1 LYDQTA
7 KERKLLRLIITIL
20 NVTLLSILIACGS
33 GEDNSKSTTGAQE
46 PKADTQASSDSEPAD
61 GDWLIYHLSAE
72 PATLNPITAT
82 DAYEGT
88 VNSGK
93 IYETLIERN
102 NETLELEP
110 LLAESWE
117 ISEDKMKYTFKIR
130 EGIKWQDGEPFTA
143 EDVVF
148 SYNTIMNPKVDSP
161 QLRSYYQEI
170 KDVRAIDDLTVEFTY
185 ARPYF
190 LALEFCG
197 GMPIVP
203 KHIFDKGDFNTNPAG
218 RAPVG
223 TGPYRFVK
231 WTTGREIVLDKNPDY
246 WGEKPKLDKIVFK
259 IITDNTVAFQ
269 VLKRKELDVAG
280 LTPIQ
285 WELQTDTP
293 SFQENF
299 DKLSYFTPNYSYIG
313 WNSKRPFFAD
323 KNVRTAMTHLV
334 NRDLILD
341 KILYNLGA
349 IVTNPFYINSPEYDK
364 SIKPL
369 DYNPAK
375 AEELLK
381 KAGWVDHDGDGIRDK
396 DGVKFAFEF
405 LIPGG
410 SETGEKIATI
420 LKEEL
425 DNMGIQMDIRKTEW
439 AVFTSRLNERNFDAV
454 TLAWSMGVE
463 SDPYQIWSSTQAE
476 SGSNFIGFKNDEAD
490 ELIEE
495 ARTEFDRDKREE
507 LYRRFSEIIHE
518 EQPYTFLFCRKST
531 VAVNKRFENVVVYPL
546 GIDPVEW
553 YVPLPL
559 QVYGK

>member
-1 LYDQTA
+1 
-7 KERKLLRLIITIL
+7 LLRLLLITIL
-20 NVTLLSILIACGS
+20 NITLLSSLVACKS
-33 GEDNSKSTTGAQE
+33 ENDDSKIEQSKPEGRSTTE
-46 PKADTQASSDSEPAD
+46 TTSNSEPVD

-88 VNSGK
+88 INNGK

-110 LLAESWE
+110 LLAESWQ
-117 ISEDKMKYTFKIR
+117 ISENKLTYTFKIR
-130 EGIKWQDGEPFTA
+130 EGIKWHDGSPFTS
-143 EDVVF
+143 EDIVF
-148 SYNTIMNPKVDSP
+148 SYKTIMNPKVDSP

-170 KDVRAIDDLTVEFTY
+170 EDVKAIDEHTVEFTY

-203 KHIFDKGDFNTNPAG
+203 KHIFDKGDFNSNPAG
-218 RAPVG
+218 RDPVG
-223 TGPYRFVK
+223 TGPYKFVK
-231 WTTGREIVLDKNPDY
+231 WTTGREIVLEKNPDY
-246 WGEKPKLDKIVFK
+246 WGEKPKINKIVFK

-269 VLKRKELDVAG
+269 ILKRQELDVSG

-285 WELQTDTP
+285 WERQTNTT
-293 SFQENF
+293 SFKENY

-313 WNSKRPFFAD
+313 WNSKRPYFAD
-323 KNVRTAMTHLV
+323 RQVRTALTHLV
-334 NRDLILD
+334 NRELILD

-364 SIKPL
+364 SIQPYSY
-369 DYNPAK
+369 DPAK

-381 KAGWVDHDGDGIRDK
+381 QADWIDHDGDGIRDK

-439 AVFTSRLNERNFDAV
+439 AVFTTRLNERNFDAV

-476 SGSNFIGFKNDEAD
+476 SGSNFIGFKNEEAD
-490 ELIEE
+490 TLIEE
-495 ARTEFDRDKREE
+495 ARTEFDREKRMK
-507 LYRRFSEIIHE
+507 LYRRFAEIVHE

-546 GIDPVEW
+546 GIDLLEW
-553 YVPLPL
+553 HVPLPL
-559 QVYGK
+559 QMYSE

>member
-1 LYDQTA
+1 MF
-7 KERKLLRLIITIL
+7 RLILITIL
-20 NVTLLSILIACGS
+20 NIAIVSTLIACSS
-33 GEDNSKSTTGAQE
+33 GNDNSKNAEEAQE
-46 PKADTQASSDSEPAD
+46 AQTTSETASSSEPVE
-61 GDWLIYHLSAE
+61 GDWLIYHLNAE

-88 VNSGK
+88 VNNGK
-93 IYETLIERN
+93 IYQTLIERN
-102 NETLELEP
+102 NESLELDP

-117 ISEDKMKYTFKIR
+117 ISEDKLKYTFKIK
-130 EGIKWQDGEPFTA
+130 EGIKWHDGTPFTS

-148 SYNTIMNPKVDSP
+148 SYKTIMNPKVDTP
-161 QLRSYYQEI
+161 QLRSYFQEI
-170 KDVRAIDDLTVEFTY
+170 KDVKAIDDLTVEFTY

-218 RAPVG
+218 RDPIG
-223 TGPYRFVK
+223 TGPYKFVK
-231 WTTGREIVLDKNPDY
+231 WTTGREIVIEKNPDY

-269 VLKRKELDVAG
+269 VLKRKDLDISG

-285 WELQTDTP
+285 WERQTNTP
-293 SFQENF
+293 SFRENF
-299 DKLSYFTPNYSYIG
+299 DKLSYFAPNYSYIG

-323 KNVRTAMTHLV
+323 KQVRTALTHLV
-334 NRDLILD
+334 NRELILE

-349 IVTNPFYINSPEYDK
+349 VVTNPFYINSPEYDK
-364 SIKPL
+364 SIEPYPYDPK
-369 DYNPAK
+369 K

-381 KAGWVDHDGDGIRDK
+381 EAGWIDHDNDGIIDK

-425 DNMGIQMDIRKTEW
+425 DNVGIHMDIRKTEW
-439 AVFTSRLNERNFDAV
+439 AVFTSRLMDRNFDAV

-476 SGSNFIGFKNDEAD
+476 SGSNFVGFKNEEAD
-490 ELIEE
+490 KLIEE
-495 ARTEFDRDKREE
+495 ARTEFDREKRKK
-507 LYRRFSEIIHE
+507 LYNKFAEIVHE
-518 EQPYTFLFCRKST
+518 EQPYTFLFCKKST

-546 GIDPVEW
+546 GIDPIEW

-559 QVYGK
+559 QVYSE

>member
-1 LYDQTA
+1 M
-7 KERKLLRLIITIL
+7 LRLILITIL
-20 NVTLLSILIACGS
+20 NIAIASTLIACSS
-33 GEDNSKSTTGAQE
+33 GNDNSQSSEERQKEQTSTET
-46 PKADTQASSDSEPAD
+46 ASSSNPVE

-72 PATLNPITAT
+72 PATLNPITAG
-82 DAYEGT
+82 DAYEST
-88 VNSGK
+88 VNNGK

-117 ISEDKMKYTFKIR
+117 ISEDTLKYTFKIR
-130 EGIKWQDGEPFTA
+130 EGIKWHDGKPFTS
-143 EDVVF
+143 EDIVF
-148 SYNTIMNPKVDSP
+148 SYKTIMDPKVDSP
-161 QLRSYYQEI
+161 QLRAYFQEI
-170 KDVRAIDDLTVEFTY
+170 RDVKAIDELTVEFTY

-218 RAPVG
+218 RDPIG
-223 TGPYRFVK
+223 TGPYKFVK
-231 WTTGREIVLDKNPDY
+231 WTTGREIVLEKNPDY

-259 IITDNTVAFQ
+259 IISDNTVAFQ
-269 VLKRKELDVAG
+269 VLKRKDLDVSG

-285 WELQTDTP
+285 WERQTGSP
-293 SFQENF
+293 AFQESF

-323 KNVRTAMTHLV
+323 MQVRTALTHLV
-334 NRDLILD
+334 NRELILE

-364 SIKPL
+364 SIEPYPY
-369 DYNPAK
+369 DPSR
-375 AEELLK
+375 AEKLLEE
-381 KAGWVDHDGDGIRDK
+381 AGWVDHDGDGIRDK

-439 AVFTSRLNERNFDAV
+439 AVFTTRLNERNFDAV

-463 SDPYQIWSSTQAE
+463 SDPYQIWSSTQAD
-476 SGSNFIGFKNDEAD
+476 SGSNFIGFKNEEAD
-490 ELIEE
+490 KLIEE
-495 ARTEFDRDKREE
+495 ARTEFDREKRKE
-507 LYRRFSEIIHE
+507 LYRRFAEIVHE

-553 YVPLPL
+553 HVPLPL
-559 QVYGK
+559 QVYSE

>member
-1 LYDQTA
+1 M
-7 KERKLLRLIITIL
+7 LRLIIITIV
-20 NVTLLSILIACGS
+20 NIAILSTLIACSS
-33 GEDNSKSTTGAQE
+33 GDDVSQSTEETKQE
-46 PKADTQASSDSEPAD
+46 QSSISTSSASEPVD

-88 VNSGK
+88 VNNKK

-117 ISEDKMKYTFKIR
+117 ISEDKLKYTFKIR
-130 EGIKWQDGEPFTA
+130 EGIKWHDGTPFTS
-143 EDVVF
+143 EDIVF
-148 SYNTIMNPKVDSP
+148 SYKTIMNPKVDTP
-161 QLRSYYQEI
+161 QLRSYFQEI
-170 KDVRAIDDLTVEFTY
+170 RDVKAIDDLTVEFTY

-203 KHIFDKGDFNTNPAG
+203 KHIFDEGDFNTNPAG
-218 RAPVG
+218 RAPIG
-223 TGPYRFVK
+223 TGPYKFVK
-231 WTTGREIVLDKNPDY
+231 WTTGRDIVLKKNPDY
-246 WGEKPKLDKIVFK
+246 WGEKPKLNKIVFK
-259 IITDNTVAFQ
+259 IITDQTVAFQ
-269 VLKRKELDVAG
+269 VLKRKDLDVSG

-285 WELQTDTP
+285 WERQTSSP
-293 SFQENF
+293 AFEESF

-323 KNVRTAMTHLV
+323 KQVRTAMTHLV
-334 NRDLILD
+334 NRELILD
-341 KILYNLGA
+341 KILYNLGT

-364 SIKPL
+364 SIKSL

-375 AEELLK
+375 AEELLE
-381 KAGWVDHDGDGIRDK
+381 KAGWIDHDGDGIRDK

-425 DNMGIQMDIRKTEW
+425 DNTGIEMDIRKTEW
-439 AVFTSRLNERNFDAV
+439 AVFTTRLTERNFDAV

-476 SGSNFIGFKNDEAD
+476 SGSNFIGFKNEEAD
-490 ELIEE
+490 KLIEE
-495 ARTEFDRDKREE
+495 ARTEFDRENRKE
-507 LYRRFSEIIHE
+507 LYRRFAEIIHE

-553 YVPLPL
+553 HVPQPL
-559 QVYGK
+559 QVYSE

>member
-1 LYDQTA
+1 M
-7 KERKLLRLIITIL
+7 KLPRLLLITFLNITIL
-20 NVTLLSILIACGS
+20 FALIACKSGNDNPGGS
-33 GEDNSKSTTGAQE
+33 REKSEAGETAL
-46 PKADTQASSDSEPAD
+46 DSEPVE

-82 DAYEGT
+82 DAYEGII
-88 VNSGK
+88 NNGK

-102 NETLELEP
+102 NETLELDP

-117 ISEDKMKYTFKIR
+117 ISEDKLTYTFKIR
-130 EGIKWQDGEPFTA
+130 EGIKWHDGTPFTS

-161 QLRSYYQEI
+161 QLRAYYQEI
-170 KDVRAIDDLTVEFTY
+170 RDVKAIDDLTVEFTY
-185 ARPYF
+185 AKPYF

-218 RAPVG
+218 RDPIG
-223 TGPYRFVK
+223 TGPYKFVR
-231 WTTGREIVLDKNPDY
+231 WTTGRDIVVDKNPDY
-246 WGEKPKLDKIVFK
+246 WGEKPKINKIVFK
-259 IITDNTVAFQ
+259 IITDSTVSFQ
-269 VLKRKELDVAG
+269 ILKREELDVSG

-285 WELQTDTP
+285 WERQTNSP
-293 SFQENF
+293 SFNENY

-313 WNSKRPFFAD
+313 WNSKRPYFAD
-323 KNVRTAMTHLV
+323 KQVRTALTHLV
-334 NRDLILD
+334 NRELILD

-364 SIKPL
+364 SIDPYPY
-369 DYNPAK
+369 DPQK

-381 KAGWVDHDGDGIRDK
+381 EADWIDHDGDGIRDK

-439 AVFTSRLNERNFDAV
+439 AVFTTRLNERNFDAV

-476 SGSNFIGFKNDEAD
+476 KGSNFIGFKNEQAD
-490 ELIEE
+490 KLIEE
-495 ARTEFDRDKREE
+495 ARTEFDRDKRQE
-507 LYRRFSEIIHE
+507 LYRKFAEIIHE

-546 GIDPVEW
+546 GIDLLEW
-553 YVPLPL
+553 HVPLPL
-559 QVYGK
+559 QMYSN

>member
-1 LYDQTA
+1 MP
-7 KERKLLRLIITIL
+7 RLLLITFLNITIL
-20 NVTLLSILIACGS
+20 FALIACKSGNDNPGGS
-33 GEDNSKSTTGAQE
+33 REKSEAGETAL
-46 PKADTQASSDSEPAD
+46 DSEPVE

-82 DAYEGT
+82 DAYEGII
-88 VNSGK
+88 NNGK

-102 NETLELEP
+102 NETLELDP

-117 ISEDKMKYTFKIR
+117 ISEDKLTYTFKIR
-130 EGIKWQDGEPFTA
+130 EGIKWHDGTPFTS

-161 QLRSYYQEI
+161 QLRAYYQEI
-170 KDVRAIDDLTVEFTY
+170 RDVKAIDDLTVEFTY
-185 ARPYF
+185 AKPYF

-218 RAPVG
+218 RDPIG
-223 TGPYRFVK
+223 TGPYKFVR
-231 WTTGREIVLDKNPDY
+231 WTTGRDIVVDKNPDY
-246 WGEKPKLDKIVFK
+246 WGEKPKINKIVFK
-259 IITDNTVAFQ
+259 IITDSTVSFQ
-269 VLKRKELDVAG
+269 ILKREELDVSG

-285 WELQTDTP
+285 WERQTNSP
-293 SFQENF
+293 SFNENY

-313 WNSKRPFFAD
+313 WNSKRPYFAD
-323 KNVRTAMTHLV
+323 KQVRTALTHLV
-334 NRDLILD
+334 NRELILD

-364 SIKPL
+364 SIDPYPY
-369 DYNPAK
+369 DPQK

-381 KAGWVDHDGDGIRDK
+381 EADWIDHDGDGIRDK

-439 AVFTSRLNERNFDAV
+439 AVFTTRLNERNFDAV

-476 SGSNFIGFKNDEAD
+476 KGSNFIGFKNEQAD
-490 ELIEE
+490 KLIEE
-495 ARTEFDRDKREE
+495 ARTEFDRDKRQE
-507 LYRRFSEIIHE
+507 LYRKFAEIIHE

-546 GIDPVEW
+546 GIDLLEW
-553 YVPLPL
+553 HVPLPL
-559 QVYGK
+559 QMYSN

>member
-1 LYDQTA
+1 M
-7 KERKLLRLIITIL
+7 KLPRLLLITFLNITIL
-20 NVTLLSILIACGS
+20 FALIACKSGNDNPGGS
-33 GEDNSKSTTGAQE
+33 REKSEAGETAL
-46 PKADTQASSDSEPAD
+46 DSEPVE

-82 DAYEGT
+82 DAYEGII
-88 VNSGK
+88 NNGK

-102 NETLELEP
+102 NETLELDP

-117 ISEDKMKYTFKIR
+117 ISEDKLTYTFKIR
-130 EGIKWQDGEPFTA
+130 EGIKWHDGTPFTS

-161 QLRSYYQEI
+161 QLRAYYQEI
-170 KDVRAIDDLTVEFTY
+170 RDVKAIDDLTVEFTY
-185 ARPYF
+185 AKPYF

-218 RAPVG
+218 RDPIG
-223 TGPYRFVK
+223 TGPYKFVR
-231 WTTGREIVLDKNPDY
+231 WTTGRDIVVDKNPDY
-246 WGEKPKLDKIVFK
+246 WGEKPKINKIVFK
-259 IITDNTVAFQ
+259 IITDSTVSFQ
-269 VLKRKELDVAG
+269 ILKREELDVSG

-285 WELQTDTP
+285 WERQTNSP
-293 SFQENF
+293 SFNENY

-313 WNSKRPFFAD
+313 WNSKRPYFAD
-323 KNVRTAMTHLV
+323 KQVRTALTHLV
-334 NRDLILD
+334 NRELILD

-364 SIKPL
+364 SIDPYPY
-369 DYNPAK
+369 DPQK

-381 KAGWVDHDGDGIRDK
+381 EADWIDHDGDGIRDK

-439 AVFTSRLNERNFDAV
+439 AVFTTRLNERNFDAV

-476 SGSNFIGFKNDEAD
+476 KGSNFIGFKNEQVDK
-490 ELIEE
+490 LIEE
-495 ARTEFDRDKREE
+495 ARTEFDRDKRQE
-507 LYRRFSEIIHE
+507 LYRKFAEIIHE

-546 GIDPVEW
+546 GIDLLEW
-553 YVPLPL
+553 HVPLPL
-559 QVYGK
+559 QMYSN

>member
-1 LYDQTA
+1 LP
-7 KERKLLRLIITIL
+7 RLLLITFLNITIL
-20 NVTLLSILIACGS
+20 FALIACKSGNDNPGGS
-33 GEDNSKSTTGAQE
+33 REKSEAGETAL
-46 PKADTQASSDSEPAD
+46 DSEPVE

-82 DAYEGT
+82 DAYEGII
-88 VNSGK
+88 NNGK

-102 NETLELEP
+102 NETLELDP

-117 ISEDKMKYTFKIR
+117 ISEDKLTYTFKIR
-130 EGIKWQDGEPFTA
+130 EGIKWHDGTPFTS

-161 QLRSYYQEI
+161 QLRAYYQEI
-170 KDVRAIDDLTVEFTY
+170 RDVKAIDDLTVEFTY
-185 ARPYF
+185 AKPYF

-218 RAPVG
+218 RDPIG
-223 TGPYRFVK
+223 TGPYKFVR
-231 WTTGREIVLDKNPDY
+231 WTTGRDIVVDKNPDY
-246 WGEKPKLDKIVFK
+246 WGEKPKINKIVFK
-259 IITDNTVAFQ
+259 IITDSTVSFQ
-269 VLKRKELDVAG
+269 ILKREELDVSG

-285 WELQTDTP
+285 WERQTNSP
-293 SFQENF
+293 SFNENY

-313 WNSKRPFFAD
+313 WNSKRPYFAD
-323 KNVRTAMTHLV
+323 KQVRTALTHLV
-334 NRDLILD
+334 NRELILD

-364 SIKPL
+364 SIDPYPY
-369 DYNPAK
+369 DPQK

-381 KAGWVDHDGDGIRDK
+381 EADWIDHDGDGIRDK

-439 AVFTSRLNERNFDAV
+439 AVFTTRLNERNFDAV

-476 SGSNFIGFKNDEAD
+476 KGSNFIGFKNEQAD
-490 ELIEE
+490 KLIEE
-495 ARTEFDRDKREE
+495 ARTEFDRDKRQE
-507 LYRRFSEIIHE
+507 LYRKFAEIIHE

-546 GIDPVEW
+546 GIDLLEW
-553 YVPLPL
+553 HVPLPL
-559 QVYGK
+559 QMYSN

>member
-1 LYDQTA
+1 M
-7 KERKLLRLIITIL
+7 EIKLPRLLLITFLNITIL
-20 NVTLLSILIACGS
+20 FALIACKSGNDNPGGS
-33 GEDNSKSTTGAQE
+33 REKSEAGETAL
-46 PKADTQASSDSEPAD
+46 DSEPVE

-82 DAYEGT
+82 DAYEGII
-88 VNSGK
+88 NNGK

-102 NETLELEP
+102 NETLELDP

-117 ISEDKMKYTFKIR
+117 ISEDKLTYTFKIR
-130 EGIKWQDGEPFTA
+130 EGIKWHDGTPFTS

-161 QLRSYYQEI
+161 QLRAYYQEI
-170 KDVRAIDDLTVEFTY
+170 RDVKAIDDLTVEFTY
-185 ARPYF
+185 AKPYF

-218 RAPVG
+218 RDPIG
-223 TGPYRFVK
+223 TGPYKFVR
-231 WTTGREIVLDKNPDY
+231 WTTGRDIVVDKNHDY
-246 WGEKPKLDKIVFK
+246 WGEKPKINKIVFK
-259 IITDNTVAFQ
+259 IITDSTVSFQ
-269 VLKRKELDVAG
+269 ILKREELDVSG

-285 WELQTDTP
+285 WERQTNSP
-293 SFQENF
+293 SFNENY

-313 WNSKRPFFAD
+313 WNSKRPYFAD
-323 KNVRTAMTHLV
+323 KQVRTALTHLV
-334 NRDLILD
+334 NRELILD

-364 SIKPL
+364 SIDPYPY
-369 DYNPAK
+369 DPQK

-381 KAGWVDHDGDGIRDK
+381 EADWIDHDGDGIRDK

-439 AVFTSRLNERNFDAV
+439 AVFTTRLNERNFDAV

-476 SGSNFIGFKNDEAD
+476 KGSNFIGFKNEQAD
-490 ELIEE
+490 KLIEE
-495 ARTEFDRDKREE
+495 ARTEFDRDKRQE
-507 LYRRFSEIIHE
+507 LYRKFAEIIHE

-546 GIDPVEW
+546 GIDLLEW
-553 YVPLPL
+553 HVPLPL
-559 QVYGK
+559 QMYSN

>member
-1 LYDQTA
+1 MP
-7 KERKLLRLIITIL
+7 RLLLITFLNITIL
-20 NVTLLSILIACGS
+20 FALIACKSDNDNLGGS
-33 GEDNSKSTTGAQE
+33 RGKSEGQLAGETAL
-46 PKADTQASSDSEPAD
+46 DSEPVE

-82 DAYEGT
+82 DAYEGII
-88 VNSGK
+88 NNGK

-102 NETLELEP
+102 NETLELDP

-117 ISEDKMKYTFKIR
+117 ISEDKLTYTFKMR
-130 EGIKWQDGEPFTA
+130 EGIKWHDGTPFTS

-148 SYNTIMNPKVDSP
+148 SYKTIMNPKVDSP
-161 QLRSYYQEI
+161 QLRAYYQEI
-170 KDVRAIDDLTVEFTY
+170 RDVKAIDDLTVEFTY
-185 ARPYF
+185 AKPYF

-218 RAPVG
+218 RDPIG
-223 TGPYRFVK
+223 TGPYKFVR
-231 WTTGREIVLDKNPDY
+231 WTTGRDIVIDKNPDY
-246 WGEKPKLDKIVFK
+246 WGEKPKINKIVFK
-259 IITDNTVAFQ
+259 IITDSTVSFQ
-269 VLKRKELDVAG
+269 ILKREELDVSG

-285 WELQTDTP
+285 WERQTNSP
-293 SFQENF
+293 SFNENY

-313 WNSKRPFFAD
+313 WNSKRPYFAD
-323 KNVRTAMTHLV
+323 KQVRTALTHLV
-334 NRDLILD
+334 NRELILD

-349 IVTNPFYINSPEYDK
+349 IVTNPFYINGPEYDK
-364 SIKPL
+364 SIDPYPY
-369 DYNPAK
+369 DPQK

-381 KAGWVDHDGDGIRDK
+381 EADWIDHDGDGIRDK

-439 AVFTSRLNERNFDAV
+439 AVFTTRLNERNFDAV

-476 SGSNFIGFKNDEAD
+476 KGSNFIGFKNKQAD
-490 ELIEE
+490 KLIEE
-495 ARTEFDRDKREE
+495 ARTEFDRDKRQE
-507 LYRRFSEIIHE
+507 LYRKFAEIIHE

-546 GIDPVEW
+546 GIDLLEW
-553 YVPLPL
+553 HVPLPL
-559 QVYGK
+559 QMYSN

>member
-1 LYDQTA
+1 M
-7 KERKLLRLIITIL
+7 EIKLPRLLLITFLNITIL
-20 NVTLLSILIACGS
+20 FALIACKSGNDNPGGS
-33 GEDNSKSTTGAQE
+33 RKKSKVQPAGETAL
-46 PKADTQASSDSEPAD
+46 DSEPVE

-88 VNSGK
+88 INNGK

-102 NETLELEP
+102 NETLELDP

-117 ISEDKMKYTFKIR
+117 ISEDKLTYTFKIR
-130 EGIKWQDGEPFTA
+130 EGIKWHDGTPFTS

-161 QLRSYYQEI
+161 QLRAYYQEI
-170 KDVRAIDDLTVEFTY
+170 RDVKAIDDLTVEFTY
-185 ARPYF
+185 AKPYF

-218 RAPVG
+218 RDPIG
-223 TGPYRFVK
+223 TGPYKFVR
-231 WTTGREIVLDKNPDY
+231 WTTGRDIVIDKNPDY
-246 WGEKPKLDKIVFK
+246 WGEKPKIDKIVFK
-259 IITDNTVAFQ
+259 IITDSTVSFQ
-269 VLKRKELDVAG
+269 ILKREELDVSG

-285 WELQTDTP
+285 WERQTNSP
-293 SFQENF
+293 SFNENY

-313 WNSKRPFFAD
+313 WNSKRPYFAD
-323 KNVRTAMTHLV
+323 KQVRTALTHLV
-334 NRDLILD
+334 NRELILD

-364 SIKPL
+364 SIDPYPY
-369 DYNPAK
+369 DPQK

-381 KAGWVDHDGDGIRDK
+381 EADWIDHDGDGIRDK

-439 AVFTSRLNERNFDAV
+439 AVFTTRLNERNFDAV

-476 SGSNFIGFKNDEAD
+476 KGSNFIGFKNEQAD
-490 ELIEE
+490 KLIEE
-495 ARTEFDRDKREE
+495 ARTEFDRDKRQE
-507 LYRRFSEIIHE
+507 LYRKFAEIIHE

-546 GIDPVEW
+546 GIDLLEW
-553 YVPLPL
+553 HVPLPL
-559 QVYGK
+559 QMYSN

>member
-1 LYDQTA
+1 M
-7 KERKLLRLIITIL
+7 EIKLPRLLLITFLNITIL
-20 NVTLLSILIACGS
+20 FALIACKSGNDNPGGS
-33 GEDNSKSTTGAQE
+33 REKSKIQPAGETAL
-46 PKADTQASSDSEPAD
+46 DSEPVE

-88 VNSGK
+88 INNGK

-102 NETLELEP
+102 NETLELDP

-117 ISEDKMKYTFKIR
+117 ISEDKLTYTFKIR
-130 EGIKWQDGEPFTA
+130 EGIKWHDGTPFTS

-161 QLRSYYQEI
+161 QLRAYYQEI
-170 KDVRAIDDLTVEFTY
+170 RDVKAIDDLTVEFTY
-185 ARPYF
+185 AKPYF

-218 RAPVG
+218 RDPIG
-223 TGPYRFVK
+223 TGPYKFVR
-231 WTTGREIVLDKNPDY
+231 WTTGRDIVIDKNPDY
-246 WGEKPKLDKIVFK
+246 WGEKPKIDKIVFK
-259 IITDNTVAFQ
+259 IITDSTVSFQ
-269 VLKRKELDVAG
+269 ILKREELDVSG

-285 WELQTDTP
+285 WERQTNSP
-293 SFQENF
+293 SFNENY

-313 WNSKRPFFAD
+313 WNSKRPYFAD
-323 KNVRTAMTHLV
+323 KQVRTALTHLV
-334 NRDLILD
+334 NRELILD

-349 IVTNPFYINSPEYDK
+349 IVTNPFYINSPAYDK
-364 SIKPL
+364 SIDPYPY
-369 DYNPAK
+369 DPQK

-381 KAGWVDHDGDGIRDK
+381 EADWIDHDGDGIRDK

-405 LIPGG
+405 LLPGG

-439 AVFTSRLNERNFDAV
+439 AVFTTRLNERNFDAV

-476 SGSNFIGFKNDEAD
+476 KGSNFIGFKNDQAD
-490 ELIEE
+490 KLIEE
-495 ARTEFDRDKREE
+495 ARTEFDRDKRQE
-507 LYRRFSEIIHE
+507 LYRKFAEIIHE

-546 GIDPVEW
+546 GIDLLEW
-553 YVPLPL
+553 HVPLPL
-559 QVYGK
+559 QMYSN

>member
-1 LYDQTA
+1 MT
-7 KERKLLRLIITIL
+7 RLLLITFLNITIL
-20 NVTLLSILIACGS
+20 FALIACKSGNDNPGGS
-33 GEDNSKSTTGAQE
+33 REKSEAGETAL
-46 PKADTQASSDSEPAD
+46 DSEPVE

-82 DAYEGT
+82 DAYEGII
-88 VNSGK
+88 NNGK

-102 NETLELEP
+102 NETLELDP

-117 ISEDKMKYTFKIR
+117 ISEDKLTYTFKIR
-130 EGIKWQDGEPFTA
+130 EGIKWHDGTPFTS

-161 QLRSYYQEI
+161 QLRAYYQEI
-170 KDVRAIDDLTVEFTY
+170 RDVKAIDDLTVEFTY
-185 ARPYF
+185 AKPYF

-218 RAPVG
+218 RDPIG
-223 TGPYRFVK
+223 TGPYKFVR
-231 WTTGREIVLDKNPDY
+231 WTTGRDIVVDKNPDY
-246 WGEKPKLDKIVFK
+246 WGEKPKINKIVFK
-259 IITDNTVAFQ
+259 IITDSTVSFQ
-269 VLKRKELDVAG
+269 ILKREELDVSG

-285 WELQTDTP
+285 WERQTNSP
-293 SFQENF
+293 SFNENY

-313 WNSKRPFFAD
+313 WNSKRPYFAD
-323 KNVRTAMTHLV
+323 KQVRTALTHLV
-334 NRDLILD
+334 NRELILD

-364 SIKPL
+364 SIDPYPY
-369 DYNPAK
+369 DPQK

-381 KAGWVDHDGDGIRDK
+381 EADWIDHDGDGIRDK

-439 AVFTSRLNERNFDAV
+439 AVFTTRLNERNFDAV

-476 SGSNFIGFKNDEAD
+476 KGSNFIGFKNEQAD
-490 ELIEE
+490 KLIEE
-495 ARTEFDRDKREE
+495 ARTEFDRDKRQE
-507 LYRRFSEIIHE
+507 LYRKFAKIIHE

-546 GIDPVEW
+546 GIDLLEW
-553 YVPLPL
+553 HVPLPL
-559 QVYGK
+559 QMYSN

>member
-1 LYDQTA
+1 M
-7 KERKLLRLIITIL
+7 EIKLPRLLLITFLNITIL
-20 NVTLLSILIACGS
+20 FALIACKSDNDNPGGS
-33 GEDNSKSTTGAQE
+33 RGKSEGQLAGETAL
-46 PKADTQASSDSEPAD
+46 DSEPVE

-82 DAYEGT
+82 DAYEGII
-88 VNSGK
+88 NNGK

-102 NETLELEP
+102 NETLELDP

-117 ISEDKMKYTFKIR
+117 ISEDKLTYTFKMR
-130 EGIKWQDGEPFTA
+130 EGIKWHDGTPFTS

-161 QLRSYYQEI
+161 QLRAYYQEI
-170 KDVRAIDDLTVEFTY
+170 RDVKAIDDLTVEFTY
-185 ARPYF
+185 AKPYF

-218 RAPVG
+218 RDPIG
-223 TGPYRFVK
+223 TGPYKFVR
-231 WTTGREIVLDKNPDY
+231 WTTGRDIVIDKNPDY
-246 WGEKPKLDKIVFK
+246 WGEKPKINKIVFK
-259 IITDNTVAFQ
+259 IITDSTVSFQ
-269 VLKRKELDVAG
+269 ILKREELDVSG

-285 WELQTDTP
+285 WERQTNSP
-293 SFQENF
+293 SFNENY

-313 WNSKRPFFAD
+313 WNSKRPYFAD
-323 KNVRTAMTHLV
+323 KQVRTALTHLV
-334 NRDLILD
+334 NRELILD

-364 SIKPL
+364 SIDPYPY
-369 DYNPAK
+369 DPQK

-381 KAGWVDHDGDGIRDK
+381 EADWIDHDGDGIRDK

-439 AVFTSRLNERNFDAV
+439 AVFTTRLNERNFDAV

-476 SGSNFIGFKNDEAD
+476 KGSNFIGFKNKQAD
-490 ELIEE
+490 KLIEE
-495 ARTEFDRDKREE
+495 ARTEFDRDKRQE
-507 LYRRFSEIIHE
+507 LYRKFAEIIHE

-546 GIDPVEW
+546 GIDLLEW
-553 YVPLPL
+553 HVPLPL
-559 QVYGK
+559 QMYSN

>member
-1 LYDQTA
+1 M
-7 KERKLLRLIITIL
+7 LRLILITIL
-20 NVTLLSILIACGS
+20 NIALVSTLISCGS
-33 GEDNSKSTTGAQE
+33 ENEKPENSEKTKQEQTSTETTSA
-46 PKADTQASSDSEPAD
+46 SEPVD

-88 VNSGK
+88 VNNGK
-93 IYETLIERN
+93 IYETLVQRN

-117 ISEDKMKYTFKIR
+117 ISEDKLKYTFKIR
-130 EGIKWQDGEPFTA
+130 EGVKWHDGTPFTSQ
-143 EDVVF
+143 DVVF
-148 SYNTIMNPKVDSP
+148 SYKTIMNPKVDTP
-161 QLRSYYQEI
+161 QLRSYFQEI
-170 KDVRAIDDLTVEFTY
+170 RNVKAIDDLTVEFTY

-203 KHIFDKGDFNTNPAG
+203 KHIFDEGDFNTNPAG
-218 RAPVG
+218 RAPIG
-223 TGPYRFVK
+223 TGPYKFVR
-231 WTTGREIVLDKNPDY
+231 WTTGRDIVVEKNPDY
-246 WGEKPKLDKIVFK
+246 WGEKPNLNKIIFK
-259 IITDNTVAFQ
+259 IITDQTVAFQ
-269 VLKRKELDVAG
+269 VLKRKDLDVSA

-285 WELQTDTP
+285 WERQTGSP
-293 SFQENF
+293 AFEESF
-299 DKLSYFTPNYSYIG
+299 DKLSYFAPNYSYIG

-323 KNVRTAMTHLV
+323 KQVRTAMTHLV
-334 NRDLILD
+334 NRELILD

-349 IVTNPFYINSPEYDK
+349 IITNPFYINSPQYDK

-369 DYNPAK
+369 DYNPEK
-375 AEELLK
+375 AEELLQE
-381 KAGWVDHDGDGIRDK
+381 AGWVDHDGDGIRDK
-396 DGVKFAFEF
+396 DGVKFEFEF

-439 AVFTSRLNERNFDAV
+439 AVFTTRLAERNFDAV
-454 TLAWSMGVE
+454 TLAWSMGAE
-463 SDPYQIWSSTQAE
+463 SDPYQIWSSSQAE
-476 SGSNFIGFKNDEAD
+476 SGSNFIGFKNEEAD
-490 ELIEE
+490 KLLEK
-495 ARTEFDRDKREE
+495 ARTEFDREKRNE
-507 LYRRFSEIIHE
+507 LYTKFSEIVHE

-546 GIDPVEW
+546 GIDPVKW
-553 YVPLPL
+553 HVPLPL
-559 QVYGK
+559 QVYSE

>member
-1 LYDQTA
+1 MPRL
-7 KERKLLRLIITIL
+7 LIILNLTIL
-20 NVTLLSILIACGS
+20 IALIACGS
-33 GEDNSKSTTGAQE
+33 GEQKSENTAKPQPALTSSQSTG
-46 PKADTQASSDSEPAD
+46 SEPVD

-72 PATLNPITAT
+72 PAILNPITAT
-82 DAYEGT
+82 DAYEST

-102 NETLELEP
+102 NETLELDP

-148 SYNTIMNPKVDSP
+148 SYNMIMDPKVDTP

-170 KDVRAIDDLTVEFTY
+170 KDVKAIDDLTVEFTY

-203 KHIFDKGDFNTNPAG
+203 KHIFENGDFNTNPAG
-218 RAPVG
+218 RSPVG
-223 TGPYRFVK
+223 TGPYKFVK
-231 WTTGREIVLDKNPDY
+231 WTTGREIVLEKNPDY

-285 WELQTDTP
+285 WERQTNTP
-293 SFQENF
+293 AFTDSF

-334 NRDLILD
+334 NRELILD

-349 IVTNPFYINSPEYDK
+349 IVTNPFYINSLEYDK

-369 DYNPAK
+369 DYNPKK
-375 AEELLK
+375 AEELLE

-396 DGVKFAFEF
+396 DGVKFVFEF

-420 LKEEL
+420 LKEEM

-439 AVFTSRLNERNFDAV
+439 AVFTTRLNERNFDAV

-476 SGSNFIGFKNDEAD
+476 SGSNFIGFKNEEVDR
-490 ELIEE
+490 LIEE
-495 ARTEFDRDKREE
+495 ARTEFDREKREE
-507 LYRRFSEIIHE
+507 LYRQFSQIIHE

-553 YVPLPL
+553 FVPLPL

>member
-1 LYDQTA
+1 M
-7 KERKLLRLIITIL
+7 LRLLLITIL
-20 NVTLLSILIACGS
+20 NITVLSTLLSCKS
-33 GEDNSKSTTGAQE
+33 GDENSATAEREKQVQSSSENVSNSKPVE
-46 PKADTQASSDSEPAD
+46 
-61 GDWLIYHLSAE
+61 GDWLIYHLQAE
-72 PATLNPITAT
+72 PATLNPITAS
-82 DAYEGT
+82 DAYEST
-88 VNSGK
+88 VNNGK

-102 NETLELEP
+102 NETLELDP

-117 ISEDKMKYTFKIR
+117 ISEDKLKYTFKIK
-130 EGIKWQDGEPFTA
+130 EGIKWHDGTPFTS

-161 QLRSYYQEI
+161 QLRAYFQEI
-170 KDVRAIDDLTVEFTY
+170 RDVKAIDDLTVEFTY

-218 RAPVG
+218 RSPIG
-223 TGPYRFVK
+223 TGPYKFVN
-231 WTTGREIVLDKNPDY
+231 WTTGRDIVLEKSQDY

-259 IITDNTVAFQ
+259 IISDNTVAFQ
-269 VLKRKELDVAG
+269 VLKRKELDVSG

-285 WELQTDTP
+285 WERQTNTP
-293 SFQENF
+293 SFKENF

-313 WNSKRPFFAD
+313 WNSKRPFFSD
-323 KNVRTAMTHLV
+323 RLVRTALTHLV
-334 NRDLILD
+334 NRELILD
-341 KILYNLGA
+341 KILYSLGA

-364 SIKPL
+364 SIEPYPYDPK
-369 DYNPAK
+369 K
-375 AEELLK
+375 AEELLEQ
-381 KAGWVDHDGDGIRDK
+381 AGWIDHDGDGIRDK

-439 AVFTSRLNERNFDAV
+439 AVFTTRLNERNFDAV

-476 SGSNFIGFKNDEAD
+476 RGSNFIGFKNEETDK
-490 ELIEE
+490 LIDQ
-495 ARTEFDRDKREE
+495 ARTEFDKDKRKE
-507 LYRRFSEIIHE
+507 LYRKFSEIIHY

-531 VAVNKRFENVVVYPL
+531 VAVNKRFENVLVYPL
-546 GIDPVEW
+546 GIDLLEW
-553 YVPLPL
+553 HVPLPL
-559 QVYGK
+559 QVYSE

>member
-1 LYDQTA
+1 M
-7 KERKLLRLIITIL
+7 LRLLLITFLNITIL
-20 NVTLLSILIACGS
+20 FALIACKSDNDNLGGS
-33 GEDNSKSTTGAQE
+33 RGKSEGQLAGETAL
-46 PKADTQASSDSEPAD
+46 DSEPVE

-82 DAYEGT
+82 DAYEGII
-88 VNSGK
+88 NNGK

-102 NETLELEP
+102 NETLELDP

-117 ISEDKMKYTFKIR
+117 ISEDKLTYTFKMR
-130 EGIKWQDGEPFTA
+130 EGIKWHDGTPFTS

-161 QLRSYYQEI
+161 QLRAYYQEI
-170 KDVRAIDDLTVEFTY
+170 RDVKAIDDLTVEFTY
-185 ARPYF
+185 AKPYF

-218 RAPVG
+218 RDPIG
-223 TGPYRFVK
+223 TGPYKFVR
-231 WTTGREIVLDKNPDY
+231 WTTGRDIVVDKNPDY
-246 WGEKPKLDKIVFK
+246 WGEKPKIDKIVFK
-259 IITDNTVAFQ
+259 IITDSTVSFQ
-269 VLKRKELDVAG
+269 ILKREELDVSG

-285 WELQTDTP
+285 WERQTNSP
-293 SFQENF
+293 SFNENY

-313 WNSKRPFFAD
+313 WNSKRPYFAD
-323 KNVRTAMTHLV
+323 KHVRTALTHLV
-334 NRDLILD
+334 NRELILD

-364 SIKPL
+364 SI
-369 DYNPAK
+369 NPYPYDPQK

-381 KAGWVDHDGDGIRDK
+381 EADWIDHDGDGIRDK

-439 AVFTSRLNERNFDAV
+439 AVFTTRLNERNFDAV

-476 SGSNFIGFKNDEAD
+476 KGSNFIGFKNKQAD
-490 ELIEE
+490 KLIEE
-495 ARTEFDRDKREE
+495 ARTEFDRDKRQE
-507 LYRRFSEIIHE
+507 LYRKFAEIIHE

-546 GIDPVEW
+546 GIDLLEW
-553 YVPLPL
+553 HVPLPL
-559 QVYGK
+559 QMYSN

>member
-1 LYDQTA
+1 LP
-7 KERKLLRLIITIL
+7 RLLLITFLNITIL
-20 NVTLLSILIACGS
+20 FALIACKS
-33 GEDNSKSTTGAQE
+33 DNDNPGESRGKSEGQLAEETVL
-46 PKADTQASSDSEPAD
+46 DSEPVE

-82 DAYEGT
+82 DAYEGII
-88 VNSGK
+88 NNGK

-102 NETLELEP
+102 NETLELDP

-117 ISEDKMKYTFKIR
+117 ISEDKLTYTFKMR
-130 EGIKWQDGEPFTA
+130 EGIKWHDGTPFTS

-161 QLRSYYQEI
+161 QLRAYYQEI
-170 KDVRAIDDLTVEFTY
+170 RDVKAIDDLTVEFTY
-185 ARPYF
+185 AKPYF

-218 RAPVG
+218 RDPIG
-223 TGPYRFVK
+223 TGPYKFVR
-231 WTTGREIVLDKNPDY
+231 WTTGRDIVIDKNPDY
-246 WGEKPKLDKIVFK
+246 WGEKPKINKIVFK
-259 IITDNTVAFQ
+259 IITDSTVSFQ
-269 VLKRKELDVAG
+269 ILKREELDVSG

-285 WELQTDTP
+285 WERQTNSP
-293 SFQENF
+293 AFNEHY

-313 WNSKRPFFAD
+313 WNSKRPYFAD
-323 KNVRTAMTHLV
+323 KQVRTALTHLV
-334 NRDLILD
+334 NRELILD

-349 IVTNPFYINSPEYDK
+349 IVTNPFYINGPEYDK
-364 SIKPL
+364 SIDPYPY
-369 DYNPAK
+369 DPQK

-381 KAGWVDHDGDGIRDK
+381 EADWIDHDGDGIRDK

-439 AVFTSRLNERNFDAV
+439 AVFTTRLNERNFDAV

-476 SGSNFIGFKNDEAD
+476 KGSNFIGFKNKQAD
-490 ELIEE
+490 KLIEE
-495 ARTEFDRDKREE
+495 ARTEFDRDKRQE
-507 LYRRFSEIIHE
+507 LYRKFAEIIHE

-546 GIDPVEW
+546 GIDLLEW
-553 YVPLPL
+553 HVPLPL
-559 QVYGK
+559 QMYSN